1 MRGRSCS
8 LLADS
13 GRVAAGVVLS
23 GMATMKIIKALLLG
37 RILVFTFAASFTE
50 QPTLFVA
57 MLAIWTV
64 VLASGLSYLARG
76 ITGLW
81 RRGRDAGTAPSQ

>member
-1 MRGRSCS
+1 MRGRSFS

-23 GMATMKIIKALLLG
+23 GMATIKIIKALLLG
-37 RILVFTFAASFTE
+37 RIPVFTFAASFSE
-50 QPTLFVA
+50 QPALFVA
-57 MLAIWTV
+57 MLAIWAV

-76 ITGLW
+76 VTGLW
-81 RRGRDAGTAPSQ
+81 RRRRDTSTASSQ